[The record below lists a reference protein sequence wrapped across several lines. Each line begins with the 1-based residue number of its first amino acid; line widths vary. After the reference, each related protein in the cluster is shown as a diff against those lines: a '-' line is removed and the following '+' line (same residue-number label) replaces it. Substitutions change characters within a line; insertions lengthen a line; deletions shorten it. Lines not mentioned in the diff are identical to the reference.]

1 MNSHKYKREA
11 SMKFNIKYLKCSL
24 VGAVTLALSSA
35 IMPALAHHSTA
46 SFDSVKE
53 VVLVGT
59 VKKFEWT
66 NPHTWIQLDVKND
79 AGEVVEWSI
88 EGGSPGTLSRNG
100 WKKTTFN
107 PGDSV
112 TIKVHPMLNGSP
124 GGVFVGAVL
133 ANGAILGR

>member
-1 MNSHKYKREA
+1 MNFKKR
-11 SMKFNIKYLKCSL
+11 YLKVL
-24 VGAVTLALSSA
+24 IVGNVTLALSSA
-35 IMPALAHHSTA
+35 LMSVFAHHSTA
-46 SFDSVKE
+46 SFDSEKE

-79 AGEVVEWSI
+79 AGELVEWSI

-107 PGDSV
+107 PGDRVS
-112 TIKVHPMLNGSP
+112 IKVHPMVNGSP

-133 ANGAILGR
+133 ADGSTIGR